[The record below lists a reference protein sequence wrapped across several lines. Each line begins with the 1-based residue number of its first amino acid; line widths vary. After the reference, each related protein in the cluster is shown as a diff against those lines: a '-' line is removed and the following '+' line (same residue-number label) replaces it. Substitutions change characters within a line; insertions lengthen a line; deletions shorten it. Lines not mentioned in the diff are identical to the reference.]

1 MGEYMEPY
9 RRRFIPILFIAVQFS
24 YGELAAERQD
34 HVKNVSFIKDVA
46 QILDKRNC
54 SATNCHG
61 GIYGKG
67 GLSLSAF
74 TCRPEA
80 DAAAIAL
87 AEKGRRVNLL
97 MPVNSLF
104 LVKGANKIPHGGG
117 ELMPVGSDDYKTC
130 LAWIMAGANLEKSP
144 VTVSKLEVSPARVVL
159 KKDQEKLQLKVTVL
173 FSDGDERDMTSH
185 ARYFTDATS
194 VADILNSGAV
204 MRTGT
209 GTTTA
214 VVRVLG
220 HTAEIEIVCP
230 APGDV
235 MPAAMQSSVSV
246 WTGGLLNALRQTDS
260 ASFRLQFRSDQ
271 RLKLFDEKLSNKE
284 LIEQL
289 YTRIFGAGPD
299 KEELK
304 DALDHLQDSQDRRK
318 SLDEWTFVILTS
330 RACLSGRRFFRSQKE
345 LPTN

>member
-1 MGEYMEPY
+1 MEMY
-9 RRRFIPILFIAVQFS
+9 VTLFIPILLVAVPFS

-34 HVKNVSFIKDVA
+34 HLKEVSFIKDVA

-67 GLSLSAF
+67 GLNLSAY
-74 TCRPEA
+74 TCRPKA

-87 AEKGRRVNLL
+87 AEKSRRVNLL

-104 LVKGANKIPHGGG
+104 LIKAANKIPHAGG
-117 ELMPVGSDDYKTC
+117 ELMPVGSEDYKTC

-185 ARYFTDATS
+185 ARYFTDAPS
-194 VADILNSGAV
+194 VADVLKSGAV
-204 MRTGT
+204 MRTGA
-209 GTTTA
+209 GTTRA
-214 VVRVLG
+214 MIRVLG
-220 HTAEIEIVCP
+220 HTVEVEILCP
-230 APGDV
+230 AKPNV
-235 MPAAMQSSVSV
+235 PLPEFKQASVSV
-246 WTGGLLNALRQTDS
+246 WRGGLLDALRHIDS
-260 ASFRLQFRSDQ
+260 ASFRLRFRSHPIHKQ
-271 RLKLFDEKLSNKE
+271 LDEKLPDKE

-289 YTRIFGAGPD
+289 YTRIFGVRPG

-304 DALDHLQDSQDRRK
+304 SALDHLEDSKDRHK
-318 SLDEWTFVILTS
+318 GLDEWTYVILTS
-330 RACLSGRRFFRSQKE
+330 KECLSGRWMFRSQKK